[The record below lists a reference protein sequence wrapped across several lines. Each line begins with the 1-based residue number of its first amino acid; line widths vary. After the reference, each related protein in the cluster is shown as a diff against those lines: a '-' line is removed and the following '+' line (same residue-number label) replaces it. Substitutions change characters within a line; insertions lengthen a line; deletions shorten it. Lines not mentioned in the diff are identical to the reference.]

1 MFAFRPA
8 RLLGLSWRGGD
19 NAPLHLVSP
28 SSLLQLRTISDQW
41 PVFLFVDFKVTCCL
55 FSYVGVHTRRQH
67 TGTWIGW
74 PNVCMYICE
83 RARACM
89 LAERPLSC
97 IVMHVDKA
105 IRRHVLRMLHARVG
119 LCVRGIGPIGG
130 RPVDFISPHRSIGWR
145 GTRRRGWA
153 FHYFFLAFCPFFP
166 GRPDFALRFFCAAFA
181 TRARCFY
188 SLALSHFCYAFCLS
202 LSVCLSLLAAR
213 YVYRNVLVSLAAS
226 FHTSFLSFKTPIPFP
241 SRSIFSG
248 FCFCF
253 LSTTVCRVAR
263 SFCLVSY
270 VTATKSIFDVWMRAV
285 GITFV
290 KQWKLL
296 LPNLKM

>member
-8 RLLGLSWRGGD
+8 RSLGLSWRDGD

-67 TGTWIGW
+67 TGTWIGC
-74 PNVCMYICE
+74 PNVCMCICE

-97 IVMHVDKA
+97 IVMHVAKQSAD
-105 IRRHVLRMLHARVG
+105 MCWGCYMHA
-119 LCVRGIGPIGG
+119 LDCVRGIGPIGG

-145 GTRRRGWA
+145 GARRRGWA

-188 SLALSHFCYAFCLS
+188 SLVLPRFRYAFCLS
-202 LSVCLSLLAAR
+202 LSVCLSPRRSLRLSKR
-213 YVYRNVLVSLAAS
+213 PRLSYR
-226 FHTSFLSFKTPIPFP
+226 F
-241 SRSIFSG
+241 FSH
-248 FCFCF
+248 
-253 LSTTVCRVAR
+253 
-263 SFCLVSY
+263 
-270 VTATKSIFDVWMRAV
+270 
-285 GITFV
+285 
-290 KQWKLL
+290 
-296 LPNLKM
+296 

>member
-8 RLLGLSWRGGD
+8 RSLGLSWRDGD

-67 TGTWIGW
+67 TGTWIGC
-74 PNVCMYICE
+74 PNVCMCICE

-119 LCVRGIGPIGG
+119 LCTWHRTDRWTPCRFHFPPSKHWVARGAPAGLSVPLFFSGFLPLFSGASGFRVAVFLRSFRYSRAVLLLPRAPSLSLRVLSVSI
-130 RPVDFISPHRSIGWR
+130 RLSLSSPLATSIE
-145 GTRRRGWA
+145 TSSSLLPLLFTLVFSLLKPLFSSPLA
-153 FHYFFLAFCPFFP
+153 LFFLAFAFVFCQPPFA
-166 GRPDFALRFFCAAFA
+166 ALRV
-181 TRARCFY
+181 R
-188 SLALSHFCYAFCLS
+188 
-202 LSVCLSLLAAR
+202 
-213 YVYRNVLVSLAAS
+213 
-226 FHTSFLSFKTPIPFP
+226 
-241 SRSIFSG
+241 
-248 FCFCF
+248 
-253 LSTTVCRVAR
+253 
-263 SFCLVSY
+263 
-270 VTATKSIFDVWMRAV
+270 
-285 GITFV
+285 FV
-290 KQWKLL
+290 
-296 LPNLKM
+296 